1 VACAGLEA
9 RASVRSTVPGYGCT
23 AQLTVGACAAA
34 PTKGVARE
42 GLGLA
47 MVYGMIQ
54 RHSAELEIDSE
65 PGAGTAVRLIFPVV
79 ATSAAAASAVD
90 MRPLRRLRILI
101 VDDDPLL
108 LRSLQ
113 DTLERDGHLID
124 VAHGGQAAIDEFGAA
139 QQRGTPFD
147 AVVTDLGMPH
157 IDGRTVATA
166 IKSLAPTTPVI
177 LLTGWGYRLLADAQ
191 DCATRFVQVRGPSC
205 VNRRRR

>member
-1 VACAGLEA
+1 M
-9 RASVRSTVPGYGCT
+9 P
-23 AQLTVGACAAA
+23 
-34 PTKGVARE
+34 
-42 GLGLA
+42 
-47 MVYGMIQ
+47 
-54 RHSAELEIDSE
+54 
-65 PGAGTAVRLIFPVV
+65 
-79 ATSAAAASAVD
+79 
-90 MRPLRRLRILI
+90 LRILI

-113 DTLERDGHLID
+113 DTLERDEHLIE

-177 LLTGWGYRLLADAQ
+177 LLTGWGYRLQVENDVPQHVDRVLSKPPKLCELRAALAELPAG
-191 DCATRFVQVRGPSC
+191 TRAST
-205 VNRRRR
+205 